1 MKVDVKFK
9 MGKGELPAQEAGSFI
24 VNKTTQELLIDTD
37 DGKRISLG
45 SISLTPID
53 SEGAFLLRNV
63 IGIPVNISSEDT
75 PYYLLAIKSTDLTK

>member
-1 MKVDVKFK
+1 MDVKFK

-24 VNKTTQELLIDTD
+24 VNKATQELLIDTD
-37 DGKRISLG
+37 DGNRISLG

-53 SEGAFLLRNV
+53 SEGTFLLRNV
-63 IGIPVNISSEDT
+63 IGIPVNISNEDA